1 MPPGWPESD
10 LLRPCW
16 IPALGSN
23 FGSRG
28 IQDAEASVQLA
39 EMRAAA
45 AERRFQEQVDAPN
58 FTEDGS
64 QIDGMF
70 APDEYIA
77 DEEA

>member
-1 MPPGWPESD
+1 MGGTLSTV
-10 LLRPCW
+10 
-16 IPALGSN
+16 IGYY

-39 EMRAAA
+39 EMRAAV
-45 AERRFQEQVDAPN
+45 AERRLQEQVDSPN
-58 FTEDGS
+58 FTEEGS

>member
-1 MPPGWPESD
+1 LGG
-10 LLRPCW
+10 
-16 IPALGSN
+16 ALSTVIGYY
-23 FGSRG
+23 FGRRS
-28 IQDAEASVQLA
+28 IQDASASVQLA

-45 AERRFQEQVDAPN
+45 AERHLQEQVDAPN

-64 QIDGMF
+64 QINGMF